1 MPEIINLQHQFEQAL
16 ERSIE
21 ILNAGGLI
29 VFPTDTIYGLAAKFD
44 NLSAIQRI
52 YTVKDRDQT
61 KALAVLVGNISQVE
75 EVSDEIPPCAKRLM
89 EKFWPGALTIVLQK
103 SNKIATPLSLD
114 NSIGVRIPNDRFV
127 RLLSENVGP
136 LATTSANISGLP
148 STTNVSEVLAQL
160 KELVDLVVD
169 GGESPGGI
177 ASTVVDCRKNV
188 IEFLREGAISKQDL
202 LNTQN

>member
-1 MPEIINLQHQFEQAL
+1 MPEIINLKHQFEQAL
-16 ERSIE
+16 KKSIE

-29 VFPTDTIYGLAAKFD
+29 VFPTDTIYGLASKFD

-75 EVSDEIPPCAKRLM
+75 EVSDEIPPIAKRLM

-103 SNKIATPLSLD
+103 SNKIVTPLSQD
-114 NSIGVRIPNDRFV
+114 NSIGIRIPDDQFV
-127 RLLSENVGP
+127 RLLSENTGP
-136 LATTSANISGLP
+136 LATTSANISGLS

-160 KELVDLVVD
+160 RDLVDLIID
-169 GGESPGGI
+169 GGESPGGV

-188 IEFLREGAISKQDL
+188 IELLREGAISKQDL
-202 LNTQN
+202 LNL

>member
-1 MPEIINLQHQFEQAL
+1 LPEIINLKHQFEQAL
-16 ERSIE
+16 KKSIE

-29 VFPTDTIYGLAAKFD
+29 VFPTDTIYGLASKFD

-75 EVSDEIPPCAKRLM
+75 EVSDEIPPIAKRLM

-103 SNKIATPLSLD
+103 SNKIVTPLSQD
-114 NSIGVRIPNDRFV
+114 NSIGIRIPDDQFV
-127 RLLSENVGP
+127 RLLSENTGP
-136 LATTSANISGLP
+136 LATTSANISGLS

-160 KELVDLVVD
+160 RDLVDLIID
-169 GGESPGGI
+169 GGESPGGV

-188 IEFLREGAISKQDL
+188 IELLREGAISKQDL
-202 LNTQN
+202 LNL

>member
-1 MPEIINLQHQFEQAL
+1 MPEIINLQYQFEQAL
-16 ERSIE
+16 DKSIE

-75 EVSDEIPPCAKRLM
+75 EVSDEIPLIAKKLM

-103 SNKIATPLSLD
+103 SNKIVTPLSQD
-114 NSIGVRIPNDRFV
+114 NSIGIRIPDDRFV
-127 RLLSENVGP
+127 RLLSENIGP

-160 KELVDLVVD
+160 RDLVDLIVD
-169 GGESPGGI
+169 GGESPGGA
-177 ASTVVDCRKNV
+177 ASTVVDCRKNL
-188 IEFLREGAISKQDL
+188 IELLREGPISKQDL
-202 LNTQN
+202 LNLLN

>member
-1 MPEIINLQHQFEQAL
+1 MPEIINLKHQFEQAL
-16 ERSIE
+16 KKSIE

-29 VFPTDTIYGLAAKFD
+29 VFPTDTIYGLASKFD

-75 EVSDEIPPCAKRLM
+75 EVSDEIPPIAKRLM

-103 SNKIATPLSLD
+103 SNKIVTPLSQD
-114 NSIGVRIPNDRFV
+114 NSIGIRIPDDQFV
-127 RLLSENVGP
+127 RLLSENTGP

-160 KELVDLVVD
+160 RDLVDLIID
-169 GGESPGGI
+169 GGESPGGV

-188 IEFLREGAISKQDL
+188 IELLREGAISKQDFINL
-202 LNTQN
+202 

>member
-1 MPEIINLQHQFEQAL
+1 LPEIINLKHQFEQAL
-16 ERSIE
+16 KKSIE

-29 VFPTDTIYGLAAKFD
+29 VFPTDTIYGLASKFD

-75 EVSDEIPPCAKRLM
+75 EVSDEIPPIAKRLM

-103 SNKIATPLSLD
+103 SNKIVTPLSQD
-114 NSIGVRIPNDRFV
+114 NSIGIRIPDDQFV
-127 RLLSENVGP
+127 RLLSENTGP

-160 KELVDLVVD
+160 RDLVDLIID
-169 GGESPGGI
+169 GGESPGGV

-188 IEFLREGAISKQDL
+188 IELLREGAISKQDL
-202 LNTQN
+202 LNL

>member
-1 MPEIINLQHQFEQAL
+1 MPEIINLKHQFEQAL
-16 ERSIE
+16 KKSIE

-29 VFPTDTIYGLAAKFD
+29 VFPTDTIYGLASKFD

-75 EVSDEIPPCAKRLM
+75 EVSDEIPPIAKRLM

-103 SNKIATPLSLD
+103 SNKIVTPLSQD
-114 NSIGVRIPNDRFV
+114 NSIGIRIPDDQFV
-127 RLLSENVGP
+127 RLLSENTGP

-160 KELVDLVVD
+160 RDLVDLIID
-169 GGESPGGI
+169 GGESPGGV

-188 IEFLREGAISKQDL
+188 IELLREGAISKQDL
-202 LNTQN
+202 LNL

>member
-1 MPEIINLQHQFEQAL
+1 MPEIINLKHQFEQAL
-16 ERSIE
+16 KKSIE

-29 VFPTDTIYGLAAKFD
+29 VFPTDTIYGLASKFD

-75 EVSDEIPPCAKRLM
+75 EVSDEIPPIAKRLM

-103 SNKIATPLSLD
+103 SNKIVTPLSQD
-114 NSIGVRIPNDRFV
+114 NSIGIRIPDDQFV
-127 RLLSENVGP
+127 RLLSENTGP

-160 KELVDLVVD
+160 RDLVDLIID
-169 GGESPGGI
+169 GGESPGDV

-188 IEFLREGAISKQDL
+188 IELLREGAISKQDL
-202 LNTQN
+202 LNL